1 MAIAQVIIVM
11 GVSGSGK
18 STVGSLL
25 AQQLQVPFHDADDFH
40 SPANIAKM
48 AGGTPLTDEDRKG
61 WLEALSAGIREWSQN
76 GGAVLACSAL
86 KESYRQQL
94 MAGGPVTWVFLDGTE
109 ELVRQRLTNRES
121 HYMGSALLSSQFEA
135 LERPAYGLRLPIDN
149 TPPDLVGRIVA
160 YLEQEKGSA
169 R

>member
-1 MAIAQVIIVM
+1 MPLHQVIIVM

-25 AQQLQVPFHDADDFH
+25 AQQLDVPFHDADDFH

-48 AGGTPLTDEDRKG
+48 RAGTPLTDEDRKG
-61 WLEALSAGIREWSQN
+61 WLAALAASIHQWSQS

-94 MAGGPVTWVFLDGTE
+94 MAEAPVAWVFLDGSE
-109 ELVRQRLTNRES
+109 ELVRQRLTNREG
-121 HYMGSALLSSQFEA
+121 HYMGSSLLASQFA
-135 LERPAYGLRLPIDN
+135 TLERPAYGLHLPIND
-149 TPPDLVGRIVA
+149 TPQSLVSRAAA
-160 YLEQEKGSA
+160 YLREESSIA
-169 R
+169 N